1 MISRKLIF
9 WLSFSTSGAI
19 AYPIAFLDG
28 FWPLGRVIAG
38 WYAIFVIVAVACA
51 VIIAL
56 SVKWGAIQYRPG
68 LDMFDFF

>member
-9 WLSFSTSGAI
+9 WLSFSASGAI
-19 AYPIAFLDG
+19 AYLIAFLDG
-28 FWPLGRVIAG
+28 FWPMGRVIAG

-56 SVKWGAIQYRPG
+56 SVKCGAIRYRPE